1 MTQTNFSRRSFLK
14 GAGIT
19 AIGAAAMGALSGCG
33 NGVQAANAE
42 SASASFDVR
51 TQGTTTPSWLGEAP
65 DVAESDITET
75 LDYDVVVVGCRT
87 GGLPAIISAAE
98 NGARVLGVDQ
108 QPSVQA
114 PREDIGAINSRLQ
127 QEGAAAH
134 PDCAIDK
141 DVALD
146 DLMRYSNGVA
156 DRRLLNVWADES
168 GALVDW
174 ITDIITRNG
183 HYKMNWE
190 AGVGN
195 TDLPERAWAT
205 SHSPEKL
212 VDDKS
217 ITFGTELKE
226 YAEEIGAEFRWNTS
240 LIRCE
245 QNEEGRVTG
254 VICRDDN
261 DKHYIRINASH
272 GVILSTGGYAAN
284 TEMLEA
290 RQPWNQQIRINIPM
304 GGGNSGDGIRAAMWC
319 GAHMDPVGTSVL
331 FNRAAVKPS
340 ETAGSDV
347 KGSMFWFGEQPFLKV
362 NLKGERFTN
371 EALPY
376 DYVLH
381 AAMMQPGSTY
391 VDIWD
396 SNYFADTKAFDE
408 HGCCRLYPWDNGAPS
423 NKDIS
428 EMPAALQKLED
439 NGYVQRADTI
449 EELAEKLDVPADTLK
464 ATWENYNAY
473 AKAGH
478 DPEFNKEPQRLIALD
493 QPPYFGCRTG
503 CWFLATIDGVRIDTN
518 MHPIDDNGDPI
529 QGLYTVGNDSGGIF
543 CFTYPSLFVGFAC
556 GRTMTFGRRAGR
568 LAATMEA

>member
-42 SASASFDVR
+42 SASASFDVH

-127 QEGAAAH
+127 QEGVAAH

-240 LIRCE
+240 LIKCE

>member
-240 LIRCE
+240 LIKCE

-449 EELAEKLDVPADTLK
+449 EELAEKLDVPADMLK

>member
-19 AIGAAAMGALSGCG
+19 AIGAAAMGALTGCG
-33 NGVQAANAE
+33 NGTVTENT
-42 SASASFDVR
+42 SYDVR
-51 TQGTTTPSWLGEAP
+51 TQASDKPSWLGEAP

-75 LDYDVVVVGCRT
+75 LDYDVVVVGVGT
-87 GGLPAIISAAE
+87 AGVPAIISAAE

-108 QPSVQA
+108 REKVGTV
-114 PREDIGAINSRLQ
+114 REDLGAINSHLQ

-141 DVALD
+141 DKALD

-168 GALVDW
+168 GAMIDW
-174 ITDIITRNG
+174 ITAICEREG
-183 HYKMNWE
+183 KFKMNWE
-190 AGVGN
+190 AGVGD
-195 TDLPERAWAT
+195 TSLPERAWAT
-205 SHSPEKL
+205 SHSPQKL
-212 VDDKS
+212 TDDKS
-217 ITFGTELKE
+217 LSFGQGLVN
-226 YAEEIGAEFRWNTS
+226 YASEKGAEFRWSTS
-240 LIRCE
+240 LIKCE

-261 DKHYIRINASH
+261 DKHYIRINAAN
-272 GVILSTGGYAAN
+272 GVILCTGGYAAN

-290 RQPWNQQIRINIPM
+290 RQPWNQKIRINTPP
-304 GGGNSGDGIRAAMWC
+304 GAGNSGDGIKAALWC

-347 KGSMFWFGEQPFLKV
+347 KGAWFWFGEQPFLKV

-428 EMPAALQKLED
+428 TMPDALQKLED
-439 NGYVQRADTI
+439 QGYVQRADTI
-449 EELAEKLDVPADTLK
+449 EELAKKLDVPADTLK
-464 ATWENYNAY
+464 KTWENYNAY
-473 AKAGH
+473 AAAGY
-478 DPEFNKEPQRLIALD
+478 DPDFNKEAQRLIALD

-518 MHPIDDNGDPI
+518 MHPLDDKGDPI
-529 QGLYTVGNDSGGIF
+529 DGLYTVGNDSGGIF
-543 CFTYPSLFVGFAC
+543 CFTYPSLFVGMAC
-556 GRTMTFGRRAGR
+556 GRSMTFGRRAGR

>member
-240 LIRCE
+240 LIKCE

-254 VICRDDN
+254 VICRDDD

>member
-65 DVAESDITET
+65 DVAESDITEK

-240 LIRCE
+240 LIKCE

>member
-134 PDCAIDK
+134 PDCAIGK

-240 LIRCE
+240 LIKCE

>member
-240 LIRCE
+240 LIKCE

-376 DYVLH
+376 GYVLH

>member
-42 SASASFDVR
+42 SASASFDVH

-240 LIRCE
+240 LIKCE